1 MKNYIIFLV
10 GLLCF
15 ACIPANAQASA
26 DESYYADKV
35 WTITFSTEVD
45 PKTINEDTIY
55 VTDASGQR
63 VNNVKPLADYTKK
76 RVTVDALDDYTPGDY
91 TLHITNGVKN
101 SRGEDLKQ
109 TMSKAFTIIESGP
122 IFIIQQANYTDKQQQ
137 LRQNWEIY
145 LSEKVDW
152 QSTKGAYYLGE
163 NLYIVTTGTKPSGGY
178 GIRLQKTITHGHQT
192 EVYIEDIQPDPNLPQ
207 TSIIDH
213 PHLLLKST
221 VAPEELSFLIDGE
234 PVQIKNVPKLNP
246 HITDLDA
253 IKEIVRIL
261 NRTSFNVDM
270 TGWTLVS
277 TKGNQVY
284 HFPEG
289 FILTAWNS
297 VDLLSGPRQPQDLP
311 RTLIWTN
318 ENIWNNNGDTA
329 QLYNAEG
336 ELVSEVIW

>member
-76 RVTVDALDDYTPGDY
+76 RVTVDALDDYTSGDY

-109 TMSKAFTIIESGP
+109 VMSKAFTIVENGP
-122 IFIIQQANYTDKQQQ
+122 IHLIKQADYTEKQQQ
-137 LRQNWEIY
+137 LRQNLENY
-145 LSEKVDW
+145 LIGNVDW
-152 QSTKGAYYLGE
+152 PTTKGAYYVGE
-163 NLYIVTTGTKPSGGY
+163 NLYIVTTGTKPNGGY
-178 GIRLQKTITHGHQT
+178 GIRLQKTITRGDQT
-192 EVYIEDIQPDPNLPQ
+192 EVYIEDLKPNPNDPQPA
-207 TSIIDH
+207 IIDL
-213 PHLLLKST
+213 PHLFLKT
-221 VAPEELSFLIDGE
+221 TAAPESLSFFIDGE
-234 PVQIKNVPKLNP
+234 PVQIKNVPKVNP
-246 HITDLDA
+246 RITELQA
-253 IKEIVRIL
+253 VKEFVTIS
-261 NRTSFNVDM
+261 NETSIDVDM